1 MRYWPVL
8 VLLLTFPFITIFP
21 ARLNAQTTTSGGLT
35 GVVTDPSQAVVAGAG
50 VEIKDNAK
58 GTSQSTNS
66 DREGVYRFFFLA
78 PGRYTLTVTHT
89 GFRKQ
94 SLLAN
99 ILLGPPVTVNFTLEL
114 AVERTTVDVTGEA
127 PLIQSENGDV
137 STTMNQ
143 RQIAEI
149 PNPGSDITYAAQI
162 SPGAVMNTDAPGPA
176 TFSILGMPGTSN
188 LFFLDGMS
196 ENDNG
201 LNVNLA
207 GSLNL
212 LLGQNQIQEATVVST
227 GYSGQFGGAAGA
239 NINFITKSG
248 SNQFHGNLQYYWNGR
263 VFNANDWFNKAL
275 GQERPFDI
283 ANQWAG
289 SIGGPIRKDKLFFFF
304 DNEGARL
311 LLSQNLFVVIPSPE
325 FETFTIGNID
335 SKFGST
341 SASDAFYKKIFA
353 LYNGA
358 LGAKSAAAGSF
369 TDPLGCTGFSD
380 QNTGLGITVPCA
392 THFFTAR
399 SQPTS
404 DTLTSGRVDWNAS
417 SSDRAF
423 LRVQYDSGHNAIV
436 VDPIIP
442 VFDAFGHNPWW
453 QGQLMET
460 HTFGQSA
467 ASQFLV
473 GGYYLSPI
481 FQVQNPSQTLS
492 AFPTVLNFSASGTFA
507 NLGDSLAFPGGR
519 PTTQFQISED
529 GVKTWG
535 NQKFGFGAN
544 FERIYWSPLVNP
556 NLSGVL
562 TPQTLDAFYQ
572 GGVDPGVAAG
582 TDPNP
587 DYTELLQGFASHT
600 SKRISFYTFGFYG
613 QDEWHARSNLT
624 VTLALRAEHRSDPV
638 CKTEMLHAVS
648 RKLCLAQPRSRS
660 TLQPGNPGQSEAG
673 ICGNRR
679 HLMGAPVQLCVAA
692 LWG

>member
-1 MRYWPVL
+1 MRYWPVS

-58 GTSQSTNS
+58 GTTQSTNS

-275 GQERPFDI
+275 GKNAP
-283 ANQWAG
+283 
-289 SIGGPIRKDKLFFFF
+289 SILPINGP
-304 DNEGARL
+304 
-311 LLSQNLFVVIPSPE
+311 
-325 FETFTIGNID
+325 
-335 SKFGST
+335 
-341 SASDAFYKKIFA
+341 
-353 LYNGA
+353 
-358 LGAKSAAAGSF
+358 
-369 TDPLGCTGFSD
+369 
-380 QNTGLGITVPCA
+380 VP
-392 THFFTAR
+392 
-399 SQPTS
+399 
-404 DTLTSGRVDWNAS
+404 
-417 SSDRAF
+417 
-423 LRVQYDSGHNAIV
+423 
-436 VDPIIP
+436 
-442 VFDAFGHNPWW
+442 
-453 QGQLMET
+453 
-460 HTFGQSA
+460 
-467 ASQFLV
+467 
-473 GGYYLSPI
+473 
-481 FQVQNPSQTLS
+481 
-492 AFPTVLNFSASGTFA
+492 
-507 NLGDSLAFPGGR
+507 
-519 PTTQFQISED
+519 
-529 GVKTWG
+529 
-535 NQKFGFGAN
+535 
-544 FERIYWSPLVNP
+544 
-556 NLSGVL
+556 
-562 TPQTLDAFYQ
+562 
-572 GGVDPGVAAG
+572 
-582 TDPNP
+582 
-587 DYTELLQGFASHT
+587 
-600 SKRISFYTFGFYG
+600 
-613 QDEWHARSNLT
+613 
-624 VTLALRAEHRSDPV
+624 
-638 CKTEMLHAVS
+638 
-648 RKLCLAQPRSRS
+648 
-660 TLQPGNPGQSEAG
+660 
-673 ICGNRR
+673 
-679 HLMGAPVQLCVAA
+679 
-692 LWG
+692 